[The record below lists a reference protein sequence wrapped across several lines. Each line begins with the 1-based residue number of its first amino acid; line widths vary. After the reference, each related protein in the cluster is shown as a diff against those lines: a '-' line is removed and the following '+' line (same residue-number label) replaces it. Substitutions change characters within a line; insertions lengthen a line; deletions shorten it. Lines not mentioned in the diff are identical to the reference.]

1 MNYNVQC
8 IPKLKVAP
16 GVTRLRLRLRLRLA
30 KAKARLRLAKAKARL
45 RLAKSKAMT
54 MAMGIAGNVQLR
66 PTRPRVVLLI

>member
-16 GVTRLRLRLRLRLA
+16 GVTRLRLRLRLA

-54 MAMGIAGNVQLR
+54 MAMGIAGKVQLR

>member
-30 KAKARLRLAKAKARL
+30 TAKARLRLAKA
-45 RLAKSKAMT
+45 
-54 MAMGIAGNVQLR
+54 I
-66 PTRPRVVLLI
+66 

>member
-30 KAKARLRLAKAKARL
+30 KAKARLRLAK
-45 RLAKSKAMT
+45 SKT
-54 MAMGIAGNVQLR
+54 MAMGIAGKVQLR